1 MESRGGLET
10 RQPGRRISLLMRA
23 ILTAGLIAGTLDILD
38 AFIFYGFRGVSPVRI
53 LQSIAAGLLGR
64 ASFQGGA
71 KTALLGAAL
80 HYLIAFTATILFF
93 LISRRLPFARQHAII
108 SGLLYGA
115 GVYAFMNL
123 IVLLLSKAG
132 QPAFFGWP
140 FVNGVLAVV
149 LLVGLPISLICKAF
163 SGIR

>member
-80 HYLIAFTATILFF
+80 HYLIAFTATVVFF
-93 LISRRLPFARQHAII
+93 LISHLPDLRCLQ
-108 SGLLYGA
+108 S
-115 GVYAFMNL
+115 
-123 IVLLLSKAG
+123 VLK
-132 QPAFFGWP
+132 
-140 FVNGVLAVV
+140 
-149 LLVGLPISLICKAF
+149 
-163 SGIR
+163 